1 MTPEQIQNWR
11 DFLALSFG
19 RTMADAMPVNIIMK
33 IRDNYQ
39 AAADQL
45 AEEMKP
51 EPIIGKDGRCQ
62 HNVNAKY
69 CKVCRK

>member
-11 DFLALSFG
+11 DFLRLSIGAL
-19 RTMADAMPVNIIMK
+19 ADSMPINIIMK

-39 AAADQL
+39 AQADAL

-51 EPIIGKDGRCQ
+51 KPVIDKDGRCQ